1 MDDEV
6 GSLAGDQV
14 AYALAVPYIEVE
26 VAVARDVIHQV
37 AHHGSSGAGRPEE
50 LLPHIVIDAD
60 YVPTLASQQARALG
74 ADETTRSGDHHFLGD
89 R

>member
-1 MDDEV
+1 
-6 GSLAGDQV
+6 
-14 AYALAVPYIEVE
+14 
-26 VAVARDVIHQV
+26 VIHQI
-37 AHHGSSGAGRPEE
+37 AHYCPSGASRAEK

-60 YVPTLASQQARALG
+60 YAPTLAGQQARALG